1 MNHTRILIVEDESV
15 IAFDLEMQ
23 LINLGYQ
30 VLGIV
35 ASGEQ
40 AIIKVGELRP
50 DIILM
55 DIHLEGTMDGIEA
68 ARQVRECFH
77 IPVVFLTA
85 YAEDSILSRAETSY
99 PYGYLVKP
107 CDSRELHA
115 TLQMV
120 MVRRAAEVEVEASEE
135 RLRLAMD
142 AAGLGIWDYDCQTGR
157 IIVAGHFYDVLEQPM
172 EGEENLEALLH
183 RAHPQDRA
191 DLEAA
196 LMRTTAKEAQIC
208 QVFRHLRRDCRTI
221 WVEIQAKS
229 YSGHSGKVTHVNGV
243 VRDITEQHENV
254 ERLQEAAAVFDT
266 ATEGIFII
274 DNAHC
279 FIAVNPA
286 FRFITGY
293 SDAEVLGIDV
303 NEFLFTEPLSI
314 DFYTRIA
321 TIPLGQWQGE
331 LYCWRREKQRFL
343 AWVTLSAV
351 RDISGMVTRY
361 VGSFTD
367 ITTLRQTEAK
377 LTHLAFYDSVTGL
390 PNRQL
395 FNDRLEQ
402 ALAKARREGFGG
414 TLMFIDLDGF
424 KRVNDSLGHVSGDAL
439 LRKVG
444 ERMEKTLRAGD
455 TAARFGGDEFL
466 VLLADVQQAVDAAKV
481 ANNLLKALAKPMEIS
496 DKEISISAS
505 IGIAFYPVDATESHT
520 LLQAADTALYQAKAQ
535 GRNRFCFYAQEG

>member
-1 MNHTRILIVEDESV
+1 MSHTRILVVEDESV

-23 LINLGYQ
+23 LTNLGYQ

-40 AIIKVGELRP
+40 VAMKVGELRP
-50 DIILM
+50 DIVLM

-68 ARQVRECFH
+68 AQQVRERFR

-85 YAEDSILSRAETSY
+85 YAEDSTLKRAETSC

-115 TLQMV
+115 TLQMA
-120 MVRRAAEVEVEASEE
+120 MVRRVAEAEVEASEE

-142 AAGLGIWDYDCQTGR
+142 AAGLGIWEYDSETGR
-157 IIVAGHFYDVLEQPM
+157 IIVAGHFYDVLEQSA
-172 EGEENLEALLH
+172 EGTESLETLLN
-183 RAHPQDRA
+183 RAHNQDRA
-191 DLEAA
+191 DLEAV
-196 LMRTTAKEAQIC
+196 LIKTTTEEIQIR
-208 QVFRHLRRDCRTI
+208 QVFRHPRRDGRTV
-221 WVEIQAKS
+221 WVEIHAKS
-229 YSGHSGKVTHVNGV
+229 YSDSFGKVTHVNGV
-243 VRDITEQHENV
+243 VRDISEQHESI
-254 ERLQEAAAVFDT
+254 EQLRSAAAVFDT
-266 ATEGIFII
+266 TTEGIFII
-274 DNAHC
+274 DNAHR

-293 SDAEVLGIDV
+293 SDSEVLGADA
-303 NEFLFTEPLSI
+303 NELLFEEPLSA

-321 TIPLGQWQGE
+321 TIPGGQWQGE
-331 LYCWRREKQRFL
+331 LHCWQREKQRFL
-343 AWVTLSAV
+343 AWVSISIV
-351 RDISGMVTRY
+351 RNMAGMITRY
-361 VGSFTD
+361 VGSFTN
-367 ITTLRQTEAK
+367 ITAMRQTEAR

-402 ALAKARREGFGG
+402 EMAKTRREHCRG

-424 KRVNDSLGHVSGDAL
+424 KSINDSLGHAAGDMA

-455 TAARFGGDEFL
+455 TVARFGGDEFL
-466 VLLADVQQAVDAAKV
+466 VLLAGVRQAADAAKV
-481 ANNLLKALAKPMEIS
+481 AHSLLEVLARPMEIAGR
-496 DKEISISAS
+496 DISISAS
-505 IGIAFYPVDATESHT
+505 IGIALYPVDGIESQA
-520 LLQAADTALYQAKAQ
+520 LLQAANTALYQAKAQ
-535 GRNRFCFYAQEG
+535 GRNCICFYTL